1 MLNGSGCMLNFALQ
15 MKPSQCLTLL
25 FVTLIL
31 SGCSPEWLLKQ
42 AIKKDPTLLK
52 TKTITVMD
60 TVVTEPIV
68 VKDTVIIS
76 QVDTVEIVKDKFR
89 VKIMRSYD
97 TLIIDGGCNA
107 DTIFRTIEVPIERVV
122 YQERERWYQKVYR
135 WSFIAWLCLVFV
147 FFLNWLT
154 KIK

>member
-1 MLNGSGCMLNFALQ
+1 
-15 MKPSQCLTLL
+15 MKLRCLTLL
-25 FVTLIL
+25 FATLIL

-52 TKTITVMD
+52 TKTITVTD

-68 VKDTVIIS
+68 VRDTVTMS

-97 TLIIDGGCNA
+97 TLIIDGGCDG
-107 DTIFRTIEVPIERVV
+107 DTIVRTVEVPVEQVV
-122 YQERERWYQKVYR
+122 YKEEHKIFR
-135 WSFIAWLCLVFV
+135 WSFYLWVLVAVVAFV
-147 FFLNWLT
+147 YALLRRGVLPW
-154 KIK
+154 

>member
-1 MLNGSGCMLNFALQ
+1 
-15 MKPSQCLTLL
+15 MKMQCLTLL

-42 AIKKDPTLLK
+42 AIKKDPTLLT
-52 TKTITVMD
+52 TKTITVTD

-68 VKDTVIIS
+68 VKDTVTVS

-97 TLIIDGGCNA
+97 TLIIDGGCDS
-107 DTIFRTIEVPIERVV
+107 DTIVQTIEVPFEQVV
-122 YQERERWYQKVYR
+122 YKEEHKIFR
-135 WSFIAWLCLVFV
+135 WSFYLWILVGGALLAWRLLRP
-147 FFLNWLT
+147 
-154 KIK
+154 

>member
-1 MLNGSGCMLNFALQ
+1 
-15 MKPSQCLTLL
+15 MKLRCLTLL

-52 TKTITVMD
+52 TKTIIVTD
-60 TVVTEPIV
+60 TVVTEPIAV
-68 VKDTVIIS
+68 RDTVTMS

-97 TLIIDGGCNA
+97 TLIIDGGCDS
-107 DTIFRTIEVPIERVV
+107 DTIVRTIQVPVEQVV
-122 YQERERWYQKVYR
+122 YKEEHKIFR
-135 WSFIAWLCLVFV
+135 WSFYLWVLVAVVAFIYA
-147 FFLNWLT
+147 LLRRGILPW
-154 KIK
+154 